1 MKPRS
6 GTHTRARST
15 QQALTISSPRTH
27 ARTHM
32 MIDSNAQES
41 IEVYERS
48 VGTKGIRYSVE
59 MWLHY
64 IEHMIATSPSAD
76 QVHQ

>member
-1 MKPRS
+1 
-6 GTHTRARST
+6 
-15 QQALTISSPRTH
+15 
-27 ARTHM
+27 M